1 MSYEGFQFP
10 IPKPEALP
18 TEEAIAEAVAVVEAA
33 FADKVEAY
41 EVAQADMEYPYGTE
55 NVDKNRTEVYI
66 NLYQEIIAEARADGN
81 EAVAVVAESLR
92 NKLIISNGR
101 SVLRKILF

>member
-1 MSYEGFQFP
+1 MNNEGFKFM
-10 IPKPEALP
+10 PERQSSP
-18 TEEAIAEAVAVVEAA
+18 ETQAETIAVVEAS
-33 FADKVEAY
+33 FADLVEAY
-41 EVAQADMEYPYGTE
+41 EVKAENMEYPYGTE